1 MFQFIGFDFFADAD
15 CLNSAPSSVDNI
27 TSTTLTN
34 AIFDHFNVTKD
45 VTITFITDKPEE
57 WNYDTIMDADFD
69 GDINAGN
76 VDFLIEQVSAIKIK
90 RRIKGT
96 FDWITLETVPISKVE
111 DLEFTFVDRLNA
123 YGVEYEYAFVP
134 ILNDIEGN
142 YIINSVYS
150 EFNGVYIGDFNNI
163 YRLFFEV
170 NYSNEMRNQQ
180 IGTLQPLGRKYPVI
194 VANGNLSY
202 DSGTVAA
209 MILNDD
215 YTETRTIDKIDIVER
230 KETLKDYLTD
240 KKAKILKDWN
250 GNIKLIMV
258 STSPTVAYKENSG
271 MSVPQ
276 ITFGW
281 TEIGDANSQSDLYN
295 NGVID
300 ESN

>member
-1 MFQFIGFDFFADAD
+1 MFQFVGFDFFADVD

-45 VTITFITDKPEE
+45 VTITFTTNKPEE

-142 YIINSVYS
+142 YIINSIYS

-194 VANGNLSY
+194 IANGNLSY

-250 GNIKLIMV
+250 GGIKLIMV

>member
-1 MFQFIGFDFFADAD
+1 MFQFVGFDFFADVD

-45 VTITFITDKPEE
+45 VTITFTTDKPEE

-194 VANGNLSY
+194 IANGNLSY

-250 GNIKLIMV
+250 GGIKLIMV

>member
-1 MFQFIGFDFFADAD
+1 MFQFIGLDFFADGD

-27 TSTTLTN
+27 IKTTLTN

-45 VTITFITDKPEE
+45 VTISFTTDKPEE

-96 FDWITLETVPISKVE
+96 FDWVTLETVPISKVE

-170 NYSNEMRNQQ
+170 NYSNELRNQQ
-180 IGTLQPLGRKYPVI
+180 IGTLQPLGRKYPVV

-215 YTETRTIDKIDIVER
+215 YTETRAIDKVDIVER

-240 KKAKILKDWN
+240 KKAKILKD
-250 GNIKLIMV
+250 
-258 STSPTVAYKENSG
+258 SNSDRLY
-271 MSVPQ
+271 
-276 ITFGW
+276 
-281 TEIGDANSQSDLYN
+281 GDMKQKFCIELLELPKAC
-295 NGVID
+295 
-300 ESN
+300 

>member
-1 MFQFIGFDFFADAD
+1 MFQFVGFDFFADVD

-45 VTITFITDKPEE
+45 VTISFTTDKPEE

-142 YIINSVYS
+142 YIINSIYS

-194 VANGNLSY
+194 IANGNLSY

-250 GNIKLIMV
+250 GGIKLIMV

>member
-1 MFQFIGFDFFADAD
+1 MFQFIGLDFFADGD

-27 TSTTLTN
+27 TKTTLTN

-45 VTITFITDKPEE
+45 VTISFTTGKPEE

-96 FDWITLETVPISKVE
+96 FDWVTLETVPISKVE

-150 EFNGVYIGDFNNI
+150 EFNGMYIGDFNNI

-170 NYSNEMRNQQ
+170 NYSNELRNQQ
-180 IGTLQPLGRKYPVI
+180 IGTLQPLGRKYPVV

-202 DSGTVAA
+202 DNGTVAA

-215 YTETRTIDKIDIVER
+215 YAETRTIDKVDIVER

-258 STSPTVAYKENSG
+258 TTSPSVAYKENSG

-281 TEIGDANSQSDLYN
+281 TEIGNANSQSDLYN
-295 NGVID
+295 NGIID

>member
-1 MFQFIGFDFFADAD
+1 MFQFVGFDFFADVD

-45 VTITFITDKPEE
+45 VTISFTTDKPEE

-194 VANGNLSY
+194 IANGNLSY

-250 GNIKLIMV
+250 GGIKLIMV

>member
-45 VTITFITDKPEE
+45 VTITFTTDKPEE

-142 YIINSVYS
+142 YIINSIYS

>member
-45 VTITFITDKPEE
+45 VTITFTTDKPEE

-76 VDFLIEQVSAIKIK
+76 VDFLIAQVSAIKIK

-202 DSGTVAA
+202 DSGIVAA

-240 KKAKILKDWN
+240 KKVKILKDWN

>member
-27 TSTTLTN
+27 TSATLTN

-45 VTITFITDKPEE
+45 VTITFTTDKPEE

-250 GNIKLIMV
+250 GGIKLIMV

>member
-1 MFQFIGFDFFADAD
+1 MFQFIGFDFFADVD

-45 VTITFITDKPEE
+45 VTISFTTDKPEE

-142 YIINSVYS
+142 YIINSIYS

-194 VANGNLSY
+194 IANGNLSY